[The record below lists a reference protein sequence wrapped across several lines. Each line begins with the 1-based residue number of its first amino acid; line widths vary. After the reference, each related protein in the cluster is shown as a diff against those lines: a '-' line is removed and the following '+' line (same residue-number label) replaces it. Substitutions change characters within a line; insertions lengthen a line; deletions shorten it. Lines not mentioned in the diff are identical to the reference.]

1 MLKNEGF
8 FHIECQRIGNNYDEM
23 VIFLQG
29 TIHRRLLVDS
39 TFETLQ
45 NMLKDMHSR
54 QNEETD

>member
-1 MLKNEGF
+1 MIDNS
-8 FHIECQRIGNNYDEM
+8 YDDEM

-45 NMLKDMHSR
+45 NMLKDMHAR